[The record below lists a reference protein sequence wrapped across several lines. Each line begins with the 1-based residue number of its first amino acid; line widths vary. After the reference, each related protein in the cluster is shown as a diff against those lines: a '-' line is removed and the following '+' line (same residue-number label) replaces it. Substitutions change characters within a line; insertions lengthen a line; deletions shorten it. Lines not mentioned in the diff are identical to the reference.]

1 MLAKSGRRH
10 RHNKGHDRTSVSA
23 VAIVST
29 AVLAL
34 GTALA
39 GVSSASAATTP
50 VRPTRVGQPPVVH
63 PGAVRLG
70 PLPAATA
77 MRVDVVL
84 LPRSPASLSSYATAV
99 STPGNAL
106 YRHYLAPGQFAG
118 RFGPTTAAIAAVTSA
133 LRSKGLRV
141 GRLPGDHLS
150 IPVSG
155 TAASFSKAFSL
166 SFERY
171 RLPSGR
177 IAFANT
183 RAPLFPGN
191 VAGYVQAVIGLDSL
205 SQPQRL
211 GLLSVPSHRRGAAS
225 PHVVTGGPQPCAAAI
240 SAGPANDAYTAD
252 QLASAYRFSSLY
264 GAGDEGAGVTV
275 AIYELEPN
283 LTTDIAAY
291 QSCYGT
297 STSVSYTEVDGG
309 AGTGPGEGEA
319 ALDIE
324 DVIGLAPKAAID
336 VYQGPN
342 GGTGPYDTYSTII
355 SADTAKVIS
364 TSWGLC
370 EPDAG
375 SSSIDAEST
384 LFETATTQ
392 GQGILAAAGDSGSED
407 CGTNSL
413 AVDDPASQPFV
424 TGVGGTEI
432 TALGPA
438 PTQNVWNESAVGGGA
453 GGGGV
458 SSSHAMPTYQSDAP
472 SSLHVVNSNS
482 SGSPCSAASGS
493 YCREVP
499 DVSADA
505 DPYSGY
511 VVYYDGSW
519 GGIGGTSA
527 AAPLWA
533 AFMALTDASSKCAG
547 KAIGFANP
555 ALYSAA
561 AAAYSADFNDIT
573 SGNNDYTG
581 TNNGLYPAGADYDM
595 ASGLGTPNGAGLPG
609 TLCGGGSTG
618 NTVTVVN
625 PGTQTTTVGSSVS
638 LQISGNDSGDLSLT
652 YSATGLPAG
661 LSISSSGLVTGTT
674 TTVASSSVKVTAK
687 DSTEASGSASFTWV
701 VKAKTSCTAAQ
712 LLGNPGFESGNRT
725 WSATPDVILSNSETG
740 GAEVAEAGQYF
751 AWLDGYG
758 VPHTDTLSQKIA
770 VPAGCSTYT
779 LSYYQ
784 HIDTSEVSPKA
795 IDTLKLQVLNSS
807 GSVLSTLSTYSNLNT
822 KSGYRLL
829 TVNMSAYAGET
840 ITLKWTGVET
850 DTGGGTTDFCIDT
863 TAFSVS

>member
-1 MLAKSGRRH
+1 MRA
-10 RHNKGHDRTSVSA
+10 SVSA
-23 VAIVST
+23 AAALTVAVSPLG
-29 AVLAL
+29 AVLVA
-34 GTALA
+34 
-39 GVSSASAATTP
+39 VSSSPAGAAQLP
-50 VRPTRVGQPPVVH
+50 PERIGQAPL
-63 PGAVRLG
+63 VRLDAVAVG
-70 PLPAATA
+70 PLAAATA
-77 MRVDVVL
+77 MHADVLL
-84 LPRSPASLSSYATAV
+84 LPRSPAALSSYATAV
-99 STPGNAL
+99 STPGDPL
-106 YRHYLAPGQFAG
+106 YRHYLRRGQFAG
-118 RFGPTTAAIAAVTSA
+118 RFGPTPAAIAAVSA
-133 LRSKGLRV
+133 SLRSKGLLV
-141 GRLPGDHLS
+141 GRLPSDHLS

-155 TAASFSKAFSL
+155 TASSFSKAFSIG
-166 SFERY
+166 FERY

-183 RAPLFPGN
+183 KAPLFPGS
-191 VAGYVQAVIGLDSL
+191 AARYVQAVIGLDSL
-205 SQPQRL
+205 YLQQRL
-211 GLLSVPSHRRGAAS
+211 DLRPASAHATAAHATAASPHGTAAAS
-225 PHVVTGGPQPCAAAI
+225 PHVVTGGPQPCAAAV
-240 SAGPANDAYTAD
+240 SAGPDNDAYTAD

-275 AIYELEPN
+275 AIFELEPN
-283 LTTDIAAY
+283 LTSDISSY
-291 QSCYGT
+291 QACYGT
-297 STSVSYTEVDGG
+297 SASVNYIEVDGG
-309 AGTGPGEGEA
+309 AGTGAGEGEA

-324 DVIGLAPKAAID
+324 DVIGLAPKATID

-342 GGTGPYDTYSTII
+342 GGMGPYDTYNTII
-355 SADTAKVIS
+355 SKDTAKVIS

-370 EPDAG
+370 ESDAG
-375 SSSIDAEST
+375 SSSIDAENT
-384 LFETATTQ
+384 LFQTATTQ

-407 CGTNSL
+407 CGSTSL
-413 AVDDPASQPFV
+413 GVDDPASQPYV

-432 TALGPA
+432 TALGPP

-458 SSSHAMPTYQSDAP
+458 SSSHAMPAYQSGAP

-482 SGSPCSAASGS
+482 SGSPCGAATGS

-511 VVYYDGSW
+511 VVYYNGSW
-519 GGIGGTSA
+519 TGIGGTSA

-561 AAAYSADFNDIT
+561 AAAYSTDFNDIT

-581 TNNGLYPAGADYDM
+581 TNNGLFPAGADYDM
-595 ASGLGTPNGAGLPG
+595 ASGLGTPNGAGLPA

-618 NTVTVVN
+618 NTVTVVS
-625 PGTQTTTVGSSVS
+625 PGAQATTVGSPVS
-638 LQISGNDSGDLSLT
+638 LQISGSDSGALSLT

-661 LSISSSGLVTGTT
+661 LSINSSGLITGTP
-674 TTVASSSVKVTAK
+674 TTVASSSVTVTAK
-687 DSTEASGSASFTWV
+687 DSTEASGSASFSWA
-701 VKAKTSCTAAQ
+701 VKAKSSCTVTQ
-712 LLGNPGFESGNRT
+712 LLGNPGFESGNKT

-758 VPHTDTLSQKIA
+758 VPHTDTVSQRIA

-779 LSYYQ
+779 LSYHQ
-784 HIDTSEVSPKA
+784 HIDTSEVSSKA

-807 GSVLSTLSTYSNLNT
+807 GGVLSSLSTYSNLNAN
-822 KSGYRLL
+822 SGYRLL
-829 TVNMSAYAGET
+829 TLNMSAYAGRT
-840 ITLKWTGVET
+840 VTLKWTGVET

-863 TAFSVS
+863 TAFNVS